1 MRLFL
6 AGPSFDPSFG
16 GPAYSIPA
24 LGAALAARGVT
35 VGLWAPDGTARDGMA
50 RIASSDAV
58 VPLEGPL
65 NHAMAQFGAMDVIHD
80 NGIWF
85 PYNHAM
91 ARIAARHRIPRV
103 VSLRGMLEPWSLK
116 QSQLK
121 KKVAWLLYQ
130 RRDLERA
137 DLLHAT
143 APIEEVNAR
152 ALGLDGP
159 YCVIA
164 NGIALPEAIA
174 SPSPRDGKRR
184 TALFVSRLHPGKGL
198 RLLVEAWA
206 TLRPTGWRLVIAGPD
221 EDGHAAEIA
230 ADIARLSLGNDIS
243 LRGPVYGE
251 DKTALYAS
259 ADLFV
264 LPTFSENFGIA
275 VAEALAYGIPVLTTK
290 GAPWES
296 LETHRCG
303 WWVEPN
309 ASGIL
314 QGLRMA
320 IDCSDETRREMG
332 KRGAAM
338 VAAQFNW
345 DDIAMKFIAYYE
357 KLLAA

>member
-1 MRLFL
+1 MRVFL
-6 AGPSFDPSFG
+6 AGPSFHPSFG
-16 GPAYSIPA
+16 GPAYSVPA
-24 LGAALAARGVT
+24 LGIALAERGAA
-35 VGLWAPDGTARDGMA
+35 VGLWAADGTADSVAVPMTAEGRLTLLDGDLRQAMA
-50 RIASSDAV
+50 R
-58 VPLEGPL
+58 
-65 NHAMAQFGAMDVIHD
+65 FGAIDVIHD

-91 ARIAARHRIPRV
+91 ARIADKRRIPRI
-103 VSLRGMLEPWSLK
+103 VSLRGMLEPWALE
-116 QSQLK
+116 QSRLK
-121 KKVAWLLYQ
+121 KRIAWFLYQ
-130 RRDLERA
+130 KRDLHRA

-143 APIEEVNAR
+143 APVEEVNAR
-152 ALGLDGP
+152 ALGLQGP

-164 NGIALPEAIA
+164 NGIALPAPLARSATHEG
-174 SPSPRDGKRR
+174 RRR

-206 TLRPTGWRLVIAGPD
+206 KLRPAGWRLVIAGPN
-221 EDGHAAEIA
+221 EDNHAAEIA
-230 ADIARLSLGNDIS
+230 SDIARLSLGNEVS
-243 LRGPVYGE
+243 LRGAVYGD

-309 ASGIL
+309 EPGIL
-314 QGLRMA
+314 QGLRTA
-320 IDCSDETRREMG
+320 IECSDETRHEMG
-332 KRGAAM
+332 QRGAAM
-338 VAAQFNW
+338 VAARFNW
-345 DDIAMKFIAYYE
+345 DDIAMQFIQNYE
-357 KLLAA
+357 KLLKP